1 MICIVGVGYVGE
13 HLVEVFSRGYNVV
26 GYDISSERILELS
39 KKGCFQKDN
48 IVLTSDPDSVDGCK
62 VFLIS
67 VPTLVREDKTIN
79 NDYLESACTFVRD
92 KVKEGDL
99 VVIESTVSIGTT
111 RKLMGDLRE
120 QGIFVGF
127 SPERVDPGRISP
139 KSYEIPKVVSGVD
152 SESLNRVKDIYGKVF
167 NTIVPV
173 SNCETAE
180 MVKLY
185 ENCFRL
191 INVTYINE
199 ISDACKEHG
208 INVDELIQAASTKPF
223 GFMPFSPSLG
233 VGGSCIP
240 VNPYYLFHNCELP
253 FLKMAIDTASKR
265 PVDKASLFMAD
276 DIKEDDKVLF
286 VGIGFKP
293 GQGLTLYSPAV
304 SFVDR
309 IYSTL
314 CSNSDKYVV
323 YDPLVTKVHSKHTY
337 NMLDNK
343 KWTTEYIDSTFDV
356 VCLLVTHPCI
366 DLRVLQGLKRCR
378 VIDKR
383 HG

>member
-1 MICIVGVGYVGE
+1 MICVIGVGYVGE
-13 HLVEVFSRGYNVV
+13 HLVEVFGRGYNVI
-26 GYDISSERILELS
+26 GYDISSERIIDLS
-39 KKGCFQKDN
+39 KKELFQKDN
-48 IVLTSDPDSVDGCK
+48 IKLTSDPEEVLGSNVY
-62 VFLIS
+62 LIS
-67 VPTLVREDKTIN
+67 VPTLIREDKTIN
-79 NDYLESACTFVRD
+79 NDYLESACSFVKGIIKD
-92 KVKEGDL
+92 GDL

-111 RKLMGDLRE
+111 RTMLGSLRK
-120 QGIFVGF
+120 QGVYVGF

-139 KSYEIPKVVSGVD
+139 KSYEIPKVISGVD
-152 SESLNRVKDIYGKVF
+152 SESLSIVKDIYGKVF
-167 NTIVPV
+167 NTVVPV
-173 SNCETAE
+173 SSCETAE

-191 INVTYINE
+191 VNITYINE
-199 ISDACKEHG
+199 ISDACKKHG
-208 INVDELIQAASTKPF
+208 INVDELIHAASTKPF

-265 PVDKASLFMAD
+265 PIDKASLFMID
-276 DIKEDDKVLF
+276 DIKEGDRVLF

-309 IYSTL
+309 IYSNI
-314 CSNSDKYVV
+314 CSDNKQYIV
-323 YDPLVTKVHSKHTY
+323 YDPLVNKINSKHTY
-337 NMLDNK
+337 NMLETKN
-343 KWTTEYIDSTFDV
+343 WQSSYIDSMFDV

-366 DLRVLQGLKRCR
+366 DLKVLQGLKRCR